1 LDQFGAGNVVDTGNV
16 TATGNVAW
24 RRGTMTFSPIISAA
38 GADPDSAA
46 TDPAGTAVDPAAA
59 VPQPAVAP
67 GSGSG
72 PGQPTTTAGYPGSA
86 AGQTGSPTG
95 QTGSPTG
102 QTGSPTG
109 QTDSAADQADSAAGY
124 ADPYSTAQTG
134 AATGQGGYSATEQGG
149 YSAGQGAYSADAA
162 DSAQQNDAG
171 AAWPHQTFLE
181 LGALPTAAP
190 CARLHT
196 TLVLW
201 EWELGTLVRAA
212 GLVVSELVS
221 NAVQASLE
229 LTGSRFAGVWTPGTP
244 PVRLWLSADYH
255 RVVIQVWDGS
265 DRPPVP
271 QPVDPEAD
279 SGRGLLLVGALSAE
293 WGCYT
298 PEKSSGKVVWAVVA
312 G

>member
-1 LDQFGAGNVVDTGNV
+1 
-16 TATGNVAW
+16 
-24 RRGTMTFSPIISAA
+24 MIFSPIISAA

-59 VPQPAVAP
+59 VPQPAVAAD
-67 GSGSG
+67 SGSD
-72 PGQPTTTAGYPGSA
+72 PGQPATAAASYTGPASGQTGSA
-86 AGQTGSPTG
+86 SGQTGSASGQTGSASGQTGSPAG
-95 QTGSPTG
+95 QP
-102 QTGSPTG
+102 
-109 QTDSAADQADSAAGY
+109 DSAASY

-134 AATGQGGYSATEQGG
+134 AATGQAGYSAAEQGG
-149 YSAGQGAYSADAA
+149 YSTDRGAYSAGSSADAA
-162 DSAQQNDAG
+162 GSAQQDDAG

-201 EWELGTLVRAA
+201 EWDLGTLVRSA

-229 LTGSRFAGVWTPGTP
+229 LTGSRFGGLWTPGTP
-244 PVRLWLSADYH
+244 PVRMWLSADNQ

-298 PEKSSGKVVWAVVA
+298 PEKSSGKVVWAVVT